1 LQQVLFHATKIGIF
15 SIFAVMKTPFVDIH
29 THIARANDNLI
40 QILNLDLNQTCPEQG
55 YYSYGIHPW
64 ALDKAD
70 FQIDEALNKLKENL
84 QQTQVI
90 ALGETGL
97 DKMHKASIERQIEL
111 FEHQIEL
118 SEALQKPMILHDVRS
133 HNEIIALRKK
143 HKARQPWIVHGFSGM
158 EQDVKQLIG
167 QGIYLSVGESLLHPE
182 RKIHKSFKFIDL
194 DFLFLETDMA
204 EIGVETVYEAAA
216 NLLEMDLSALKTRIF
231 ANFAALWNT
240 GKTEL
245 AF

>member
-1 LQQVLFHATKIGIF
+1 
-15 SIFAVMKTPFVDIH
+15 METPFINIH
-29 THIARANDNLI
+29 THTAKSDDNLI
-40 QILNLDLNQTCPEQG
+40 QIVNLNLNQPCPEQG

-70 FQIDEALNKLKENL
+70 FQVDETLNKLKENL
-84 QQTQVI
+84 QQPQVI
-90 ALGETGL
+90 ALGEAGL
-97 DKMHKASIERQIEL
+97 DKMHKASFEQQNKLFERQID
-111 FEHQIEL
+111 L

-143 HKARQPWIVHGFSGM
+143 HKAKQPWIVHGFSGT

-194 DFLFLETDMA
+194 NCLFLETDMT
-204 EIGVETVYEAAA
+204 EIGVEKVYEASA
-216 NLLEMDLSALKTRIF
+216 NLLEMDLSTLQTRIF
-231 ANFAALWNT
+231 ANFARLFSLYT
-240 GKTEL
+240 
-245 AF
+245 